1 MSTPPSPTIPQ
12 IDLIA
17 LDQVKDWCSIAETN
31 TDEDS
36 ILQFF
41 ITSFSQYVLN
51 RTGVSSF
58 NSVVQYTDTYDG
70 NGRERLFVRN
80 PPIQTLISAVAGTF
94 NYPFSTGPSVAGIF
108 VEDSQKSI
116 AFRSQVGVL
125 YPPMAIYPYYF
136 PRGIGNIQVTYM
148 GGYNSVPYDLQE
160 ICMEEIAI
168 LYFRKDWKDLASKAQ
183 SAGGGVTGTTTYRSW
198 HLQPRSETI
207 LHFYMR
213 YARV

>member
-1 MSTPPSPTIPQ
+1 MSTPPATLP

-17 LDQVKDWCSIAETN
+17 LDQVKSWCSIAETN
-31 TDEDS
+31 TDDDS

-51 RTGVSSF
+51 RTGIDSF

-70 NGRERLFVRN
+70 NGNERLFVRN
-80 PPIQTLISAVAGTF
+80 PPIQTLISVVAGTF
-94 NYPFSTGPSVAGIF
+94 SFPQSSGPSISGVF

-168 LYFRKDWKDLASKAQ
+168 LYVRQDWKDLASKSLAV
-183 SAGGGVTGTTTYRSW
+183 GGVTGTTTYRSW
-198 HLQPRSETI
+198 HLQPRSEAI
-207 LHFYMR
+207 LHFYQR
-213 YARV
+213 YARI